1 MGKHPDFAQPLL
13 SLSQRLGC
21 HLFAGLVQIP
31 LSHCLSVG
39 KLFPEPL
46 LALILGLKSRERI
59 GLLSSARLGQEGR
72 AYVENVHDLDKV
84 ADRFIELYGSI
95 L

>member
-1 MGKHPDFAQPLL
+1 LGKHPEFARPFL
-13 SLSQRLGC
+13 SVAQRLGC
-21 HLFAGLVQIP
+21 HPFAGLVQIP

-59 GLLSSARLGQEGR
+59 GALSSARLG
-72 AYVENVHDLDKV
+72 
-84 ADRFIELYGSI
+84 
-95 L
+95 